1 MKHYNIHNLKLDD
14 DELKY
19 IIKLLSYFKTES
31 PLDKILLR
39 MKQTAYPDEFE
50 DPIVSF
56 RKTISYYNSEGESI
70 DEKEK
75 T

>member
-19 IIKLLSYFKTES
+19 IIKLLSCFKTES
-31 PLDKILLR
+31 PLDEILLR
-39 MKQTAYPDEFE
+39 MKRTAYPNEYE

-56 RKTISYYNSEGESI
+56 RKTISYYNSEGEHFN
-70 DEKEK
+70 EKEN
-75 T
+75 